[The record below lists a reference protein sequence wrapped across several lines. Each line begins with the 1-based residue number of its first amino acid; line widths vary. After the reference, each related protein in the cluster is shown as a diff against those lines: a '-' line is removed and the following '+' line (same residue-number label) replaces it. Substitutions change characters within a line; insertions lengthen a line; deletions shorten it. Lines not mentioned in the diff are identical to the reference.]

1 MDTKTK
7 TKAGAAIGGKQTGV
21 NRKSGRT
28 QRSTAEKDTVVGSSS
43 PKSAKGARSSR
54 SSRIN
59 SGALV
64 CRYCSSDDLALSFKK
79 ATGRAMPRLFQ
90 EALRSEGERPEV
102 EAPWKGQKAS
112 K

>member
-79 ATGRAMPRLFQ
+79 RRDARCRACFKKRYG
-90 EALRSEGERPEV
+90 AK
-102 EAPWKGQKAS
+102 AKGQKSKRPGKAKAS